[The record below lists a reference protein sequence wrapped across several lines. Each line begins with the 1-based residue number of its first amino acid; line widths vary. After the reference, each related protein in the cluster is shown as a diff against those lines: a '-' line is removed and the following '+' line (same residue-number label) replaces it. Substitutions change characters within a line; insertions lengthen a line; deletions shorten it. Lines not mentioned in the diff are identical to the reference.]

1 MTTATTAAP
10 AATDST
16 GTDGE
21 AGRRAD
27 EPLPDA
33 ERFIAAVRRRLGDP
47 AGWTRHDRFHGSL
60 ALCIIDA
67 VQSTAARYD
76 KSVLAVD
83 RYRAYRRAQGVAD
96 VVDGARDLLRTFEQV
111 GGSLVW
117 SGKIGNYKM
126 PYGDGNALR
135 AMTIQDAAARLH
147 KAGVD
152 TVDDLRSAMT
162 DPGRYRAIRD
172 AWLDASSATD
182 EVNWTYFLML
192 AGVPWVRPGTLTTA
206 FVADALGTAH
216 PTDAPGPEQV
226 AGLVAQAAEA
236 VGTTPPELEHAIWR
250 WELNRATPVA
260 IPRELPPPLTAA

>member
-10 AATDST
+10 AAAPGT
-16 GTDGE
+16 GPGDD
-21 AGRRAD
+21 AGRQAD
-27 EPLPDA
+27 EPLP
-33 ERFIAAVRRRLGDP
+33 ETEEFVAAVRQRLGDP

-67 VQSTAARYD
+67 VQSTAAQYD

-83 RYRAYRRAQGVAD
+83 RYRAYRRAQGVVD

-135 AMTIQDAAARLH
+135 AMTIQDAAAQLH
-147 KAGVD
+147 AAGVD
-152 TVDDLRSAMT
+152 SVADLRSAMT
-162 DPGRYRAIRD
+162 DPGRYRTIRD

-192 AGVPWVRPGTLTTA
+192 AGVPWVRPGTLTRA
-206 FVADALGTAH
+206 FAADVLGAAHPADA
-216 PTDAPGPEQV
+216 PAPEHV
-226 AGLVAQAAEA
+226 ASLVAQAADA
-236 VGTTPPELEHAIWR
+236 VGTTPAELEHAIWR

-260 IPRELPPPLTAA
+260 IPRELPPLLSAA